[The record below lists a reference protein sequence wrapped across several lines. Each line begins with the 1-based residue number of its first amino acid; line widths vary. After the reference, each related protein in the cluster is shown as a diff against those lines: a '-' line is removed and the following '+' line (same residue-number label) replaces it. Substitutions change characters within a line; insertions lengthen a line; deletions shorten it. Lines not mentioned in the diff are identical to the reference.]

1 MRQKVANFNT
11 KEKGLLWPTGTCSL
25 TTIYILPF
33 VIVFL
38 SYSYFDIVMTNMYLS
53 CCSCSP
59 TSVYFL
65 LKLFSFPTLIL
76 TSYAGQL
83 GSSLFHHFKL
93 FAPARLQNGRCL
105 VDKHSDDKYMYL
117 TFGENKPAFRFNFT
131 SETKCAGQIIKHALA
146 VEGQQTSFH
155 RESSYLPRRQ
165 TNLCDWSRP
174 LLLGSTHLNRQL
186 GWAKI
191 QYLVD
196 MIANLIF
203 KQMIVCAFV
212 WSWCTT
218 RWINQAYF
226 AFPEWR
232 GWKMHTQN

>member
-1 MRQKVANFNT
+1 
-11 KEKGLLWPTGTCSL
+11 
-25 TTIYILPF
+25 
-33 VIVFL
+33 
-38 SYSYFDIVMTNMYLS
+38 MYLS

-105 VDKHSDDKYMYL
+105 VDIHSDDKYMYL
-117 TFGENKPAFRFNFT
+117 TIGENRLALKSKFT

-155 RESSYLPRRQ
+155 RDSSSLPGAPITIFVIDQ
-165 TNLCDWSRP
+165 GPSSWGQYTEI
-174 LLLGSTHLNRQL
+174 GS
-186 GWAKI
+186 WDEPKSS
-191 QYLVD
+191 
-196 MIANLIF
+196 F
-203 KQMIVCAFV
+203 
-212 WSWCTT
+212 
-218 RWINQAYF
+218 
-226 AFPEWR
+226 
-232 GWKMHTQN
+232 